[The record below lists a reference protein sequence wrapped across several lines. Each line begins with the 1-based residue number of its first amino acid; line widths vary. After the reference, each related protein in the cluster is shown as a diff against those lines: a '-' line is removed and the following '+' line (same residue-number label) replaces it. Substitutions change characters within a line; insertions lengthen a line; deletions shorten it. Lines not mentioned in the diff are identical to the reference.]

1 MELMTL
7 KEMLFYKH
15 LSGLS
20 CEEIAKRSGVP
31 LSTVQKVFSLTTT
44 TPRNKTLLALGKA
57 FEEFSKDKLYLAD
70 SAYEK
75 SFYNS
80 IDQAGKQ
87 KQNKKTSKSVSYD
100 TDDVENTPVDYVN
113 DGIDDQIARGGS
125 NALNLSSFEDNTVD
139 DYLALPEGTRV
150 ELIDGVFYDMAA
162 PSYLHT
168 QIASQIWKQLDDYIY
183 YNKGKCSAA
192 IAPTD
197 VQLDC
202 DDKTI
207 VQPDLLVTC
216 DKEKITSHGI
226 LGAPDFIVEI
236 ISDSNWYNDVFR
248 KRVKYQNAGVREY
261 WIVYPN
267 AKEVQVY
274 FFEKSDKPA
283 RYSFS
288 DAIPV
293 NIWDGK
299 CKVDFKYIC
308 DRLSDY
314 IS

>member
-80 IDQAGKQ
+80 IDQAG
-87 KQNKKTSKSVSYD
+87 
-100 TDDVENTPVDYVN
+100 
-113 DGIDDQIARGGS
+113 
-125 NALNLSSFEDNTVD
+125 ALDLSSFEDNTVD

-226 LGAPDFIVEI
+226 FGAPDFIVEI

>member
-80 IDQAGKQ
+80 IDQA
-87 KQNKKTSKSVSYD
+87 D
-100 TDDVENTPVDYVN
+100 
-113 DGIDDQIARGGS
+113 
-125 NALNLSSFEDNTVD
+125 ALDLSSFEDNTVE

-162 PSYLHT
+162 PNYVHNK
-168 QIASQIWKQLDDYIY
+168 IAYYICRFLDDFIDD
-183 YNKGKCSAA
+183 NNGKCKTNL
-192 IAPTD
+192 APYD

-202 DDKTI
+202 DDKTM
-207 VQPDLLVTC
+207 VQPDLVVIC
-216 DKEKITSHGI
+216 DEKKDIRTRAF
-226 LGAPDFIVEI
+226 GAPDFIVEI

-261 WIVYPN
+261 WIVYPK

-283 RYSFS
+283 KYSFS
-288 DAIPV
+288 DTVPV

>member
-1 MELMTL
+1 MELITL

-20 CEEIAKRSGVP
+20 CDEISKRSGVP
-31 LSTVQKVFSLTTT
+31 LSTVQKVFSMTTS

-57 FEEFSKDKLYLAD
+57 FEEFSKDKVFLAD

-80 IDQAGKQ
+80 VD
-87 KQNKKTSKSVSYD
+87 KT
-100 TDDVENTPVDYVN
+100 
-113 DGIDDQIARGGS
+113 I
-125 NALNLSSFEDNTVD
+125 D
-139 DYLALPEGTRV
+139 DYLALPEGARV

-162 PSYLHT
+162 PNYLHT

-183 YNKGKCSAA
+183 SNKGKCSAA

-197 VQLDC
+197 VQLDR
-202 DDKTI
+202 DNKTI

-216 DKEKITSHGI
+216 NKDKINPQGVF
-226 LGAPDFIVEI
+226 GAPDFVVEI

-248 KRVKYQNAGVREY
+248 KRIKYQNAGVREY

-274 FFEKSDKPA
+274 FFEKSDKPT
-283 RYSFS
+283 RYTFNDSV
-288 DAIPV
+288 PV

-314 IS
+314 MN

>member
-80 IDQAGKQ
+80 IDQAG
-87 KQNKKTSKSVSYD
+87 
-100 TDDVENTPVDYVN
+100 
-113 DGIDDQIARGGS
+113 
-125 NALNLSSFEDNTVD
+125 ALDLSSFEDNTVD

-226 LGAPDFIVEI
+226 FGAPDFIVEI

-308 DRLSDY
+308 DRVNY
-314 IS
+314 IGN

>member
-1 MELMTL
+1 MDLMTL
-7 KEMLFYKH
+7 KEMLFYNH

-80 IDQAGKQ
+80 IDQAG
-87 KQNKKTSKSVSYD
+87 
-100 TDDVENTPVDYVN
+100 
-113 DGIDDQIARGGS
+113 
-125 NALNLSSFEDNTVD
+125 ALDLSSFEDNTVD

-226 LGAPDFIVEI
+226 FGAPDFIVEI